1 MELDRPQDKESKVV
15 SEASDSAA
23 AGRVRFVSMVML
35 FLVSTFNYID
45 RTIISILQVPIKAEL
60 HLSDAQ
66 VGALTGLSF
75 ALFYTTL
82 SLPIARLADRAN
94 RRNIIALS
102 LLVWSGMTALSGL
115 ARNYAMLVLF
125 RIGVAV
131 GEAGSIPASQSIIA
145 DYFPPH
151 RRATALSLWGLSLP
165 VGLMAGYGVTGRL
178 AQVFD
183 WRAVF
188 ALVGG
193 AGVLLAPLVLWLT
206 REPERGRFDP
216 PVAPA
221 TEAEG
226 VFAVLRELAAMRV
239 LRFVMVAAAFHG
251 FTQYSLMNWTVP
263 FYVRLH
269 GMSLADVGTFMALAS
284 GLGGAIGMFSGG
296 ALADS
301 LGQRDEQ
308 WRVWIIGL
316 SFLAT
321 VAVALA
327 QLLVADL
334 RLSLVFGFLSAVLQ
348 IAYYGPIVAAVQ
360 ALVPAPRRAF
370 AGALLLLVFNIVGL
384 GMGPFVTGA
393 VSDYLAGV
401 FGAAS
406 LRWALVACL
415 VSSAGAGIAFLWI
428 GPAFREEILRLRQA
442 AGGT

>member
-1 MELDRPQDKESKVV
+1 MSK
-15 SEASDSAA
+15 ATDNAA
-23 AGRVRFVSMVML
+23 ARRVRVVSMVML
-35 FLVSTFNYID
+35 FLVSTFNYVD

-82 SLPIARLADRAN
+82 SLPIARLADLAN

-151 RRATALSLWGLSLP
+151 RRATALSIWGLSLP
-165 VGLMAGYGVTGRL
+165 VGLMAGYGITGRL
-178 AQVFD
+178 AQMFD
-183 WRAVF
+183 WRVVF

-193 AGVLLAPLVLWLT
+193 AGVVLAPLVFWLT
-206 REPERGRFDP
+206 REPPRGRFDP
-216 PVAPA
+216 APA
-221 TEAEG
+221 PALRTEG
-226 VFAVLRELAAMRV
+226 VFEVLRELAGMRV
-239 LRFVMVAAAFHG
+239 LRFLMVAAAFHG

-269 GMSLADVGTFMALAS
+269 GMSLADVGVFMALAS

-296 ALADS
+296 ALADL
-301 LGQRDEQ
+301 LGQRDER
-308 WRVWIIGL
+308 WRVRIIGL

-321 VAVALA
+321 VGAALA

-334 RLSLVFGFLSAVLQ
+334 RLSLAFGFLCATLQ
-348 IAYYGPIVAAVQ
+348 IAYYGPIVAVVQ
-360 ALVPAPRRAF
+360 SLVPAPRRAF

-384 GMGPFVTGA
+384 GLGPLLTGA
-393 VSDYLAGV
+393 FSDYLTP
-401 FGAAS
+401 FIGAQA
-406 LRWALVACL
+406 LRWALIACL
-415 VSSAGAGIAFLWI
+415 ASSAGAGLAFLWI
-428 GPAFREEILRLRQA
+428 GPAFRDAILQLRQDGA
-442 AGGT
+442 A